1 MYMVVIF
8 RTRYVGRSC
17 AYLDS
22 CADDLYRYIS
32 ISREKNQDVHLS
44 VLVRV
49 GGKKQL
55 MRSPRFLTFS
65 LRESILCEWYW
76 SWCWYDII

>member
-55 MRSPRFLTFS
+55 MRSRVFS
-65 LRESILCEWYW
+65 RLVYVRVFYVNGTGAGAGMT
-76 SWCWYDII
+76 